1 MNAYKKDELTGV
13 SVVYRDKGR
22 GTSRIKALVEIE
34 NFPAVLVSGGL
45 GDAMIDESLLSAVKE
60 LKTVKDYSWLG
71 V

>member
-1 MNAYKKDELTGV
+1 M
-13 SVVYRDKGR
+13 
-22 GTSRIKALVEIE
+22 VEIE
-34 NFPAVLVSGGL
+34 NFPAVLVSGGP